1 MLSSQ
6 VTSHKSYIS
15 FPFMIFFFQFLF
27 MQNQSS
33 GGSLCH
39 LFFFFLRIGG
49 DFSVEVG
56 SLLRFSDRIFGDAV
70 GSMLVGL

>member
-15 FPFMIFFFQFLF
+15 FPFMIFFFNF
-27 MQNQSS
+27 
-33 GGSLCH
+33 SLCKIKVVAV
-39 LFFFFLRIGG
+39 LFVIFFFFFCIMGV